1 MLLIFC
7 PHKKRGATLLSS
19 NKYINFIDLSL
30 KTVQSSRLNLYSCK
44 YSKRVYTQHQ
54 LLVLVLL
61 KEYISTDYRDF
72 VELIDLM
79 NDVKEKLDLDK
90 IPHYTTL
97 QKFVSRIPS
106 SLFNIILS
114 RTLKL
119 FYLHGENASIT
130 AIDATGFTSS
140 YASHYYSRRTG
151 KLLRSFLKTSI
162 AVDTD
167 KKVILG
173 WKISQKTDH
182 EIRHVNA
189 LIRQSNK
196 NKKSECYVL
205 DKGYDSEKIHILIRE
220 EIKADSII
228 PLRVRK
234 RKKIKG
240 KYRKQLHLT
249 FDKIKYNKRNIAETT
264 FSVVKRKFG
273 EVLKARK
280 FFNQVKEIKI
290 KLIVYNINKKVVQ
303 IICIKIRI
311 STEPKKGK
319 QQILLDN

>member
-1 MLLIFC
+1 
-7 PHKKRGATLLSS
+7 LSS

-79 NDVKEKLDLDK
+79 NNVKEKLDLYK
-90 IPHYTTL
+90 TPHYTTL

-119 FYLHGENASIT
+119 FYLHGENISVT

-151 KLLRSFLKTSI
+151 KLRRSFLKTSI
-162 AVDTD
+162 AIDTD

-189 LIRQSNK
+189 LIKQSNK
-196 NKKSECYVL
+196 NKKSECYVM

-273 EVLKARK
+273 EVLRARK

-303 IICIKIRI
+303 IICIKIGI
-311 STEPKKGK
+311 STEPKLFPF
-319 QQILLDN
+319 IF

>member
-1 MLLIFC
+1 M
-7 PHKKRGATLLSS
+7 S
-19 NKYINFIDLSL
+19 NI
-30 KTVQSSRLNLYSCK
+30 
-44 YSKRVYTQHQ
+44 
-54 LLVLVLL
+54 
-61 KEYISTDYRDF
+61 
-72 VELIDLM
+72 
-79 NDVKEKLDLDK
+79 KEKLDLEK
-90 IPHYTTL
+90 IPHYTNL

-119 FYLHGENASIT
+119 FYSHGESASIT

-151 KLLRSFLKTSI
+151 KLRRSFLKTSI

-167 KKVILG
+167 RKVILG

-182 EIRHVNA
+182 DVKHA
-189 LIRQSNK
+189 KTLIRQSNK
-196 NKKSECYVL
+196 LRKSECYVM
-205 DKGYDSEKIHILIRE
+205 DKGYDSEKIHSLIRE

-234 RKKIKG
+234 RKRIKG
-240 KYRKQLHLT
+240 KYRKQLYLS
-249 FDKIKYNKRNIAETT
+249 FDKIKYNRRNIAETT

-273 EVLKARK
+273 EVLRARK
-280 FFNQVKEIKI
+280 FYNQVKEIKI

-311 STEPKKGK
+311 STEPDLAAITKPSLRSFTFEITFMLKNSLSRYTVPTFAPIFS
-319 QQILLDN
+319 ILSNKESIRVE

>member
-1 MLLIFC
+1 M
-7 PHKKRGATLLSS
+7 SS
-19 NKYINFIDLSL
+19 NKYIKFIELSL
-30 KTVQSSRLNLYSCK
+30 KIVQSSRLNLYSSK
-44 YSKRVYTQHQ
+44 YSKHVYTQHQ

-72 VELIDLM
+72 VELIELM
-79 NDVKEKLDLDK
+79 NDIKEKLDLDK

-97 QKFVSRIPS
+97 QKFVTRIPS
-106 SLFNIILS
+106 SLFNLILS

-119 FYLHGENASIT
+119 FYSHGENALIT

-140 YASHYYSRRTG
+140 YASYYYSRRTG
-151 KLLRSFLKTSI
+151 KLRRSFLKTSI

-182 EIRHVNA
+182 DVKHA
-189 LIRQSNK
+189 KTLIRQSNK
-196 NKKSECYVL
+196 TRKSECYVM
-205 DKGYDSEKIHILIRE
+205 DKGYDSEKVHALIRE

-234 RKKIKG
+234 RKRIKG

-249 FDKIKYNKRNIAETT
+249 FNKIKYNRRNIVETT

-273 EVLKARK
+273 EVLRARK
-280 FFNQVKEIKI
+280 YFNKVKEIKI
-290 KLIVYNINKKVVQ
+290 KLLVYNINKKVVE
-303 IICIKIRI
+303 IICIKLRI
-311 STEPKKGK
+311 STEP
-319 QQILLDN
+319 

>member
-1 MLLIFC
+1 M
-7 PHKKRGATLLSS
+7 KS
-19 NKYINFIDLSL
+19 NKYLRFIDTSL
-30 KTVQSSRLNLYSCK
+30 ETVQSSRLSLYSSK
-44 YSKRVYTQHQ
+44 YSKHVYTQHQ

-79 NDVKEKLDLDK
+79 SDIKEKLDLDK
-90 IPHYTTL
+90 IPHFTTL

-114 RTLKL
+114 RILKL
-119 FYLHGENASIT
+119 FYSHGQKVSIA

-140 YASHYYSRRTG
+140 YASHYYSRRTR
-151 KLLRSFLKTSI
+151 KLRRSFLKTSI
-162 AVDTD
+162 SVDTS

-182 EIRHVNA
+182 EIKHANA

-196 NKKSECYVL
+196 MRKSDCYVM
-205 DKGYDSEKIHILIRE
+205 DKGYDSEKIHSLIRE

-228 PLRVRK
+228 PLRQRK

-240 KYRKQLHLT
+240 KYRKQLYLS
-249 FDKIKYNKRNIAETT
+249 FDKIKYNQRNIAETM

-273 EVLKARK
+273 ETIRARK
-280 FFNQVKEIKI
+280 FRNQVKEIKI
-290 KLIVYNINKKVVQ
+290 KLIVYNIDKKVVE
-303 IICIKIRI
+303 IICIKLRI
-311 STEPKKGK
+311 STEP
-319 QQILLDN
+319 

>member
-1 MLLIFC
+1 M
-7 PHKKRGATLLSS
+7 SS

-54 LLVLVLL
+54 LLALVLL

-79 NDVKEKLDLDK
+79 NDIKEKLDLDK

-106 SLFNIILS
+106 SFFNIILS

-119 FYLHGENASIT
+119 FYSHGENVLIT

-151 KLLRSFLKTSI
+151 KLRRSFLKTSI
-162 AVDTD
+162 SVDTD
-167 KKVILG
+167 KKVIIG

-182 EIRHVNA
+182 DVKHAKA

-196 NKKSECYVL
+196 SRKSECYVL
-205 DKGYDSEKIHILIRE
+205 DKGYDSEKIHVLIRE
-220 EIKADSII
+220 EIKAESII

-240 KYRKQLHLT
+240 KYRKQLNLT
-249 FDKIKYNKRNIAETT
+249 FDKIRYNKRNIAETT

-273 EVLKARK
+273 EVLRARK
-280 FFNQVKEIKI
+280 FYNQVKEIKI
-290 KLIVYNINKKVVQ
+290 KLIVYNINKKVVE
-303 IICIKIRI
+303 IIYIM
-311 STEPKKGK
+311 
-319 QQILLDN
+319 

>member
-1 MLLIFC
+1 
-7 PHKKRGATLLSS
+7 LSS
-19 NKYINFIDLSL
+19 NKYIKFVDLSL
-30 KTVQSSRLNLYSCK
+30 EIVQSSRLNLYSCK
-44 YSKRVYTQHQ
+44 YSKHVYTQHQ

-72 VELIDLM
+72 VELLDLM
-79 NDVKEKLDLDK
+79 SSIKEKLDLDK

-106 SLFNIILS
+106 SWYNLILS
-114 RTLKL
+114 KTLKL
-119 FYLHGENASIT
+119 FYSHGEIASIT

-140 YASHYYSRRTG
+140 YASHYYSKRTG
-151 KLLRSFLKTSI
+151 KLRRSFLKTSI

-182 EIRHVNA
+182 DVKHA
-189 LIRQSNK
+189 KTLIRQSNK
-196 NKKSECYVL
+196 LRKSQCYVM
-205 DKGYDSEKIHILIRE
+205 DKGYDSEEIHALIRE
-220 EIKADSII
+220 EIKAESII

-240 KYRKQLHLT
+240 KYRKQLYLT
-249 FDKIKYNKRNIAETT
+249 FDEIRYNKRNIAETT

-273 EVLKARK
+273 EVLRARK
-280 FFNQVKEIKI
+280 FHNQVKEIKI
-290 KLIVYNINKKVVQ
+290 KLIGYNINKKVMQ

-311 STEPKKGK
+311 STEPFLYLF
-319 QQILLDN
+319 IYSPVTYSFIYY

>member
-1 MLLIFC
+1 LN
-7 PHKKRGATLLSS
+7 S
-19 NKYINFIDLSL
+19 NKYLRFIDTSL
-30 KTVQSSRLNLYSCK
+30 ETVQSSRLNLYSCK
-44 YSKRVYTQHQ
+44 YSKHVYTQHQ

-79 NDVKEKLDLDK
+79 SDIKEKLDLDK
-90 IPHYTTL
+90 VPHFTTL

-106 SLFNIILS
+106 FLFNLILS
-114 RTLKL
+114 RIIML
-119 FYLHGENASIT
+119 FYSHGEKVSIA

-151 KLLRSFLKTSI
+151 KLRRSFLKTSI
-162 AVDTD
+162 SVDT
-167 KKVILG
+167 KKKIILG

-182 EIRHVNA
+182 EIKHANA

-196 NKKSECYVL
+196 MRKSDCYVM
-205 DKGYDSEKIHILIRE
+205 DKGYDSEKIHSLIRE

-228 PLRVRK
+228 PLRQRK

-240 KYRKQLHLT
+240 KYRKQLNLS
-249 FDKIKYNKRNIAETT
+249 FDKIKYNQRNLAETM

-273 EVLKARK
+273 ETLRSRK
-280 FFNQVKEIKI
+280 FRNQVKEIKI
-290 KLIVYNINKKVVQ
+290 KLIVYNIDKKVVE
-303 IICIKIRI
+303 IICIKLRI
-311 STEPKKGK
+311 STEP
-319 QQILLDN
+319 NVYT